1 MLSQAHSHFITNNIR
16 GHCLCQLEAF
26 VSGFPWLLAKCIQSH
41 DVLRPIKCEQIYL
54 VHDNEQKLAE
64 QLGRPHPNHT
74 ESSAASAKLWI
85 FFLYSIPYF
94 FGGLSINV
102 LIMTQ
107 ASRDVSTKL
116 KKMFKLKLITPI
128 LNDNSLQS
136 TGNSL

>member
-1 MLSQAHSHFITNNIR
+1 M
-16 GHCLCQLEAF
+16 
-26 VSGFPWLLAKCIQSH
+26 
-41 DVLRPIKCEQIYL
+41 D
-54 VHDNEQKLAE
+54 
-64 QLGRPHPNHT
+64 
-74 ESSAASAKLWI
+74 

-128 LNDNSLQS
+128 LNDSLS
-136 TGNSL
+136 KVLIIVFEC